1 MSIDV
6 EDWFQV
12 QNLGIDSDLW
22 ESKDRRVEQNVER
35 MLELLEQHDVKCT
48 CFILGWI
55 AERHPETIKKIAAAG
70 HEIASHGYNHE
81 LAYDLNP
88 EEFRKDISEAKKLL
102 ENLTGKQVVGYRA
115 PCFSITD
122 WAIDILQEEGYTY
135 DSSSFPTIAHD
146 RYGSLTGMEDGI
158 VVQEIRDGF
167 HEVCVSCLDVMGK
180 QLPWAGG
187 GYFRLLPYNIFRA
200 GVRRILKKNQPYVFY
215 IHPWEIDGNQ
225 PRVQGVS
232 KQHTFRHYLNLK
244 KCDRRWSRLLGDFNW
259 VTVAQL
265 LEHELQS
272 RT

>member
-12 QNLGIDSDLW
+12 QNLGIDPNLW
-22 ESKDRRVEQNVER
+22 ESNERRVEQNVDR
-35 MLELLEQHDVKCT
+35 MLELLDQNNVTCT

-55 AERHPETIKKIAAAG
+55 AERHPETVKKISESG
-70 HEIASHGYNHE
+70 HEIASHGYNHQ
-81 LAYDLNP
+81 LAYDLSP
-88 EEFRKDISEAKKLL
+88 EQFRKDISDSKKIL
-102 ENLTGKQVVGYRA
+102 EDLTSKKVIGYRA

-122 WAIDILQEEGYTY
+122 WTIDILQEEGYTY

-146 RYGSLTGMEDGI
+146 RYGSLTGMKEGV
-158 VVQEIRDGF
+158 VVQEIREGF
-167 HEVCVSCLDVMGK
+167 HEVCVSCLDVLGK

-187 GYFRLLPYNIFRA
+187 GYFRLLPYRIFRA
-200 GVRRILKKNQPYVFY
+200 GVRRILKNNQPYVFY
-215 IHPWEIDGNQ
+215 IHPWEIDGEQ
-225 PRVQGVS
+225 PRVKGIS

-259 VTVAQL
+259 VTVSQL